1 MRKQNQKILFIHPEA
16 NEYRKEF
23 FNLLNENLDIT
34 FAFTGGHNWGEK
46 IPEAKNWKYK
56 NFKPYKFIGYQG
68 EFAPVIF
75 FELIKDYDIIVS
87 SIITSFPTHFSF
99 LVAKMLGKKFVLFD
113 ELWMWPGTFLAKLA
127 LPYAKYIARHSDAI
141 LAAGTKAKEYYV
153 NKLGVCE
160 EKVFICQNSAEDLS
174 KQKISQEKF
183 EEIKNTVKPNN
194 ELVVLYLSR
203 VIELRNLDCLITAF
217 GKLEKEFSSAKL
229 VIGGDG
235 DYLNRCKS
243 LSNELNIKNIL
254 FLGKI
259 HHNDIIYYYSLC
271 DVFILPG
278 KIMPES
284 SVNVESWGLT
294 LNEVMSLGKPV
305 ISTDSVGAAFDLIYN
320 GVNGYRIKNNTVKE
334 MTMVLDK
341 MLKSNNLRQKMGMA
355 SLELIKNFTAQKQF
369 ESFVKCLQNV
379 SNAQV

>member
-1 MRKQNQKILFIHPEA
+1 MRTQNQKILFIHPEA

-34 FAFTGGHNWGEK
+34 FAFTGGHNWVEK
-46 IPEAKNWKYK
+46 IPESKNWKYK

-68 EFAPVIF
+68 EFAPGIF

-99 LVAKMLGKKFVLFD
+99 LIAKLLRKKFILFD
-113 ELWMWPGTFLAKLA
+113 ELWMWPNTFLAKLA
-127 LPYAKYIARHSDAI
+127 LPYAKHIARHSDAI

-153 NKLGVCE
+153 NELSVSEK
-160 EKVFICQNSAEDLS
+160 KVFICQNSAEDLS
-174 KQKISQEKF
+174 KQEISQEKF
-183 EEIKNTVKPNN
+183 ENIKNTIKPNN

-217 GKLEKEFSSAKL
+217 SKLEKEFRNARL

-235 DYLNRCKS
+235 DFFDFCES
-243 LSNELNIKNIL
+243 LSSKLGIKNIL
-254 FLGKI
+254 FSGKI
-259 HHNDIIYYYSLC
+259 KHTDVNYYYSLC
-271 DVFILPG
+271 DIFVLPG
-278 KIMPES
+278 KMMPEN

-305 ISTDSVGAAFDLIYN
+305 ISTDSVGAAFDLISN
-320 GVNGYRIKNNTVKE
+320 GVNGYRVKNNDVDG
-334 MTMVLDK
+334 MADA
-341 MLKSNNLRQKMGMA
+341 LKKILESSDAQKKMGLA
-355 SLELIKNFTAQKQF
+355 SLEIIKNFSAQKQF
-369 ESFVKCLQNV
+369 ESFVKCLQNI
-379 SNAQV
+379 SDA